1 MSIEGENNE
10 ESSDSDEDNDIDN
23 DNNIKEDNAE
33 VTTDSSDESDMDS
46 DTALEN
52 EDETVTDRLRVA
64 VSQALGG
71 INLDNN
77 DEDVD
82 VDKIDEAEGKRL
94 DESLAAAFKILR
106 ENRRGQ
112 SKKQEKSAQALT
124 HFRARVTDLLEV
136 YLECNPAMAV
146 ALDMLVPLFALLEF
160 CIKDPHQKPLENRVR
175 ACLKKLST
183 IKKFKDTEGVD
194 NELLTIIL
202 KVFIHIYIYM
212 ILHVVR

>member
-1 MSIEGENNE
+1 MSVNGEDND
-10 ESSDSDEDNDIDN
+10 ESSDSDEDNDIGDSN
-23 DNNIKEDNAE
+23 VEEDNAG
-33 VTTDSSDESDMDS
+33 VTTTSDSSDESNVDS
-46 DTALEN
+46 DEALEN
-52 EDETVTDRLRVA
+52 EDETVTDRLRIA
-64 VSQALGG
+64 LSQALGG
-71 INLDNN
+71 VNPDNN

-112 SKKQEKSAQALT
+112 SKRQEKSAQALT

-175 ACLKKLST
+175 ACLRKLST

-194 NELLTIIL
+194 NGLLTIIL
-202 KVFIHIYIYM
+202 KVLICIFI
-212 ILHVVR
+212 